1 MTSETGETQPS
12 GGRIGVFLPLI
23 IVGALTVLFFV
34 ALHSGDPSRLPSVL
48 IGKPVPTF
56 DLPPVEGIAE
66 DGTDTPGFS
75 SKELANGGVSI
86 VNVWASW
93 CGPCIQEHPVLVDL
107 KEKHG
112 LRLMG
117 INYKD
122 APDAARGFLKR
133 LGNPFD
139 ALGADTSGRVAI
151 DWGVYG
157 VPETYVVD
165 GKGEI
170 IYKHVGPLS
179 EEKVESEL
187 LPAVARAREAAP
199 SDGVKTSA
207 LR

>member
-1 MTSETGETQPS
+1 MTSRAQETQPS
-12 GGRIGVFLPLI
+12 RGRGSFFLPLI
-23 IVGALTVLFFV
+23 IVIGMSALFLV

-48 IGKPVPTF
+48 IGKPVPEF
-56 DLPPVEGIAE
+56 DLPAVEGIAQT
-66 DGTDTPGFS
+66 GKPIPGFS
-75 SKELANGGVSI
+75 SADLANGEVSI

-93 CGPCIQEHPVLVDL
+93 CGPCIQEHPLLVDL
-107 KEKHG
+107 KEQHG
-112 LRLMG
+112 LRLLG

-122 APDAARGFLKR
+122 EPEAAQRFLTR

-170 IYKHVGPLS
+170 VYKHVGPLTA
-179 EEKVESEL
+179 EKISGEL
-187 LPAVARAREAAP
+187 LPVVARVRDAA
-199 SDGVKTSA
+199 STGGVETSA
-207 LR
+207 IR

>member
-1 MTSETGETQPS
+1 MTSRAEETGPS
-12 GGRIGVFLPLI
+12 RGRSGFFLPLI
-23 IVGALTVLFFV
+23 ITVSLGVLFLV
-34 ALHSGDPSRLPSVL
+34 ALRSGDPSRLPSVL
-48 IGKPVPTF
+48 IGKPVPEF
-56 DLPPVEGIAE
+56 DLPAVEGIAQT
-66 DGTDTPGFS
+66 GKTTPGFS
-75 SKELANGGVSI
+75 SADLATGEVSI

-93 CGPCIQEHPVLVDL
+93 CGPCIQEHPLLVDL
-107 KEKHG
+107 KEQHG

-122 APDAARGFLKR
+122 EPEAAQRFLTR

-170 IYKHVGPLS
+170 VYKHVGPLTA
-179 EEKVESEL
+179 EKIEGEL
-187 LPAVARAREAAP
+187 LPVVAKVRDDAR
-199 SDGVKTSA
+199 SNTVKTSA
-207 LR
+207 IR

>member
-1 MTSETGETQPS
+1 MTSSAEESEPS
-12 GGRIGVFLPLI
+12 RGRGGFFLPLI
-23 IVGALTVLFFV
+23 IVVSLGALFLV
-34 ALHSGDPSRLPSVL
+34 ALRSGDPSRLPSVL
-48 IGKPVPTF
+48 IGKPVPEF
-56 DLPPVEGIAE
+56 DLPAVEGIAQT
-66 DGTDTPGFS
+66 GKTIPGFS
-75 SKELANGGVSI
+75 SADLANGDVSI

-93 CGPCIQEHPVLVDL
+93 CGPCIQEHPLLVDL
-107 KEKHG
+107 KEQQG

-122 APDAARGFLKR
+122 EPEAARRFLTR

-170 IYKHVGPLS
+170 VYKHVGPLTA
-179 EEKVESEL
+179 EKINGEL
-187 LPAVARAREAAP
+187 LPVVARVRDAAR
-199 SDGVKTSA
+199 SDTVKTSA
-207 LR
+207 IR